1 MKEALRH
8 LDQRFEELRP
18 LLKAKRPP
26 KGWVRA
32 IRDALGMTAK
42 QLAGRMGV
50 AQPRITEIEKGEISG
65 HITINS
71 LERAAEALGCR
82 LVYVLIPE
90 ETLVN
95 RVKDRAEACADRR
108 LDEVSQTMSLEG
120 QSVTDKVAQTEMRQK
135 LINAFMQ
142 KPARLWDEE

>member
-8 LDQRFEELRP
+8 LDQRFEELTP

-32 IRDALGMTAK
+32 VRDALGMTAQ
-42 QLAGRMGV
+42 QLAKRMGV
-50 AQPRITEIEKGEISG
+50 PQPRITELEMAEVSG
-65 HITINS
+65 STTLRS

-82 LVYVLIPE
+82 VFYALIPE
-90 ETLVN
+90 EPLTK
-95 RVKDRAEACADRR
+95 RVKNRAETCADKQ
-108 LDEVSQTMSLEG
+108 LAEVVQTMSLEG
-120 QSVTDKVAQTEMRQK
+120 QSVTDNIAQTEMRQK
-135 LINAFMQ
+135 LIDAFLQ